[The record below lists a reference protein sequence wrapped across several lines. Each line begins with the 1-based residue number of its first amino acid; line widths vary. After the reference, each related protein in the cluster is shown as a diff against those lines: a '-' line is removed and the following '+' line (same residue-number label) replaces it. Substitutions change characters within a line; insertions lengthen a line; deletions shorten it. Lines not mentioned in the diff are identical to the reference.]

1 MRISKDMFDIIF
13 KEFEPVLTESVL
25 FSNSAMWQITELYD
39 ICNIRAAYDDAIEG
53 WDIRGDRDYVFFD
66 IKRKE
71 DAEAIV
77 RFIHSLEVLSI

>member
-1 MRISKDMFDIIF
+1 MRISKDMFNIIY
-13 KEFEPVLTESVL
+13 KEFEQVLTESFL
-25 FSNSAMWQITELYD
+25 FDNSTMWQITELYD
-39 ICNIRAAYDDAIEG
+39 ICNIRATYDDAIEG

-77 RFIHSLEVLSI
+77 RFIHSLEALLI